1 MVGALL
7 LAVLEHLVLRLLLPL
22 QVFLHLL
29 LLLALSLPLG
39 AALGVDG
46 VVRLCSS
53 RNGEKAAKCEAN
65 KDGSK
70 SLHRIPTILTQE

>member
-29 LLLALSLPLG
+29 LLFVLSLSLG
-39 AALGVDG
+39 ATLSVDG
-46 VVRLCSS
+46 VIRFRS
-53 RNGEKAAKCEAN
+53 RGKT
-65 KDGSK
+65 D
-70 SLHRIPTILTQE
+70 